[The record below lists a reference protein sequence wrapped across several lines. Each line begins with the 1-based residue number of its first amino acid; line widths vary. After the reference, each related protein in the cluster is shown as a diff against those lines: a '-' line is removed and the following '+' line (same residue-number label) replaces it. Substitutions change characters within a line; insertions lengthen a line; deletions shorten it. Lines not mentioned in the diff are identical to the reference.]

1 MAITKTEGQ
10 YWWQLLMAN
19 ENAAAVALA
28 LGMAGMRNVRLVSET
43 VAIGTDK
50 VDRRL
55 AVRFPIEQEV
65 RYKVIKGN
73 TIEVGSG
80 RSLNISSNGILFTTE
95 RTLAPQEQVEVA
107 VNWPAQ
113 LNHKLPL
120 KLVTRGYVVRSDEH
134 WAAIEIERYEFRTQ
148 GAHGMG

>member
-1 MAITKTEGQ
+1 M
-10 YWWQLLMAN
+10 LLAN
-19 ENAAAVALA
+19 ESTAAAALVF
-28 LGMAGMRNVRLVSET
+28 GIAGLRNVRLVSET

-73 TIEVGSG
+73 TVEVGSG
-80 RSLNISSNGILFTTE
+80 RSLNISSNGLLFTTE
-95 RTLAPQEQVEVA
+95 RKLAPQERVEVA

-120 KLVTRGYVVRSDEH
+120 KLVTTGRVVRSEDH
-134 WAAIEIERYEFRTQ
+134 QAAIEIERYEFYTQ
-148 GAHGMG
+148 GAHGLG